1 MAKLI
6 IYVTGRPLI
15 YGHKR
20 REFVWSE
27 AHKLYLYEGREF
39 TEQEFNAIQDKVLTS
54 NADIYPRVKV
64 STLSPP
70 EDISDVVLPRA
81 ISANEA
87 EEILLRTAPERLKKK
102 PGHKPIEAVA

>member
-15 YGHKR
+15 NGYKR

-27 AHKLYLYEGREF
+27 EHKLFLYGGKEF
-39 TEQEFNAIQDKVLTS
+39 TEQEFNAIQDKVLTG

-70 EDISDVVLPRA
+70 EDISDVMLPRA
-81 ISANEA
+81 ISAQEA
-87 EEILLRTAPERLKKK
+87 EEVLEHLAPERLKKK
-102 PGHKPIEAVA
+102 PGHKAFQAVA